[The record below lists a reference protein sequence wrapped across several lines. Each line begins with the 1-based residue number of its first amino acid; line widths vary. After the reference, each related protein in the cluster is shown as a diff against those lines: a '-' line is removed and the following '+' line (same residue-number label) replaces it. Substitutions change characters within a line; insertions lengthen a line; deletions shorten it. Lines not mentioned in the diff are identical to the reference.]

1 MDYFDLLPSLGGAHI
16 FDTHA
21 HYDDEAFDADRDE
34 LIERMHAYGVSG
46 IVTCAYN
53 DASAKAALELAHR
66 YDFIYAAVGLHPE
79 NTDEGYR
86 EDRIRAGLEDSRC
99 VAVGEI
105 GLDYHWH
112 EPNEVDL
119 AAFEGQIKL
128 ALEYDKSVI
137 VHDREAHADTF
148 DMLKKHRP
156 RGVVHCFS
164 GSAEMARQLV
174 RLGFYIG
181 VGGVLTFKN
190 ARKAVEVAEAVP
202 LERILL
208 ETDAPYMAPVPLRGK
223 RCNSAMI
230 SLVAAR
236 LAEIKG
242 CTLTEIL
249 TQTEQNAKTL
259 FGI

>member
-1 MDYFDLLPSLGGAHI
+1 MDYFDLLPSLEGAHI

-119 AAFEGQIKL
+119 AVFEGQIKL
-128 ALEYDKSVI
+128 ALEYDKPVI

-164 GSAEMARQLV
+164 GSAEMARLLV

>member
-46 IVTCAYN
+46 IVTCAYS

-128 ALEYDKSVI
+128 ALEYDKPVI

>member
-1 MDYFDLLPSLGGAHI
+1 ML

-21 HYDDEAFDADRDE
+21 HYDDEAFAADRDE
-34 LIERMHAYGVSG
+34 LLERMHAYGVSG

-53 DASAKAALELAHR
+53 EASAKAALELAHR

-119 AAFEGQIKL
+119 AVFEGQIKL
-128 ALEYDKSVI
+128 ALEYDKPVI

>member
-128 ALEYDKSVI
+128 ALEYDKPVI

>member
-1 MDYFDLLPSLGGAHI
+1 MKFGSLHI

-86 EDRIRAGLEDSRC
+86 EERIRAGLEDSRC

-119 AAFEGQIKL
+119 AVFEGQIKL
-128 ALEYDKSVI
+128 ALEYDKPVI

>member
-34 LIERMHAYGVSG
+34 LLERMHAYGVSG

-53 DASAKAALELAHR
+53 EASAKAALELAHR

>member
-1 MDYFDLLPSLGGAHI
+1 M
-16 FDTHA
+16 
-21 HYDDEAFDADRDE
+21 
-34 LIERMHAYGVSG
+34 
-46 IVTCAYN
+46 
-53 DASAKAALELAHR
+53 
-66 YDFIYAAVGLHPE
+66 
-79 NTDEGYR
+79 
-86 EDRIRAGLEDSRC
+86 
-99 VAVGEI
+99 
-105 GLDYHWH
+105 
-112 EPNEVDL
+112 

-128 ALEYDKSVI
+128 ALEYDKPVI

-223 RCNSAMI
+223 RFNSAMI

>member
-79 NTDEGYR
+79 NTDEGYC

-128 ALEYDKSVI
+128 ALEYDKPVI

>member
-79 NTDEGYR
+79 NTDEGYC

-119 AAFEGQIKL
+119 AVFEGQIKL
-128 ALEYDKSVI
+128 ALEYDKPVI

-164 GSAEMARQLV
+164 GSAEMARLLV

>member
-53 DASAKAALELAHR
+53 DASAKSALELAHR

-128 ALEYDKSVI
+128 ALEYDKPVI

>member
-53 DASAKAALELAHR
+53 YASAKAALELAHR

-119 AAFEGQIKL
+119 AVFEGQIKL
-128 ALEYDKSVI
+128 ALEYDKPVI

>member
-21 HYDDEAFDADRDE
+21 RYDDEAFDADRDE

-128 ALEYDKSVI
+128 ALEYDKPVI

>member
-21 HYDDEAFDADRDE
+21 HYDDEAFAADRDE
-34 LIERMHAYGVSG
+34 LLERMHAYGVSG

-53 DASAKAALELAHR
+53 EASAKAALELAHR

-119 AAFEGQIKL
+119 AVFEGQIKL
-128 ALEYDKSVI
+128 ALEYDKPVI

>member
-1 MDYFDLLPSLGGAHI
+1 MFY
-16 FDTHA
+16 DTHA
-21 HYDDEAFDADRDE
+21 HYDDEAFAADRDE
-34 LIERMHAYGVSG
+34 LLERMHAYGVSG

-53 DASAKAALELAHR
+53 EASAKAALELAHR

-119 AAFEGQIKL
+119 AVFEGQIKL
-128 ALEYDKSVI
+128 ALEYDKPVI

>member
-1 MDYFDLLPSLGGAHI
+1 MGYFDLLPSLGGAHI

-79 NTDEGYR
+79 NTDEGYC

-128 ALEYDKSVI
+128 ALEYDKPVI

-242 CTLTEIL
+242 CALTEIL

>member
-128 ALEYDKSVI
+128 ALEYDKPVI

-236 LAEIKG
+236 LADPGE
-242 CTLTEIL
+242 
-249 TQTEQNAKTL
+249 AR
-259 FGI
+259 

>member
-34 LIERMHAYGVSG
+34 LLERMHAYGVSG

-53 DASAKAALELAHR
+53 EASAKAALELAHR

-190 ARKAVEVAEAVP
+190 ARKAVEVAEAGP

>member
-86 EDRIRAGLEDSRC
+86 EERIRAGLEDSRC

-119 AAFEGQIKL
+119 AVFEGQIKL
-128 ALEYDKSVI
+128 ALEYDKPVI

-164 GSAEMARQLV
+164 GSAEMARLLV